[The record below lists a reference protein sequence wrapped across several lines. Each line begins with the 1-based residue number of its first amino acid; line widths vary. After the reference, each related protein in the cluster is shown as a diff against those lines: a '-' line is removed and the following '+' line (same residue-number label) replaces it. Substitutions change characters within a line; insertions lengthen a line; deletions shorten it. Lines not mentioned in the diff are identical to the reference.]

1 MQPDSKTSSSG
12 VASAPTSTL
21 TPDSGPGVA
30 YGKAFVSRLR
40 EQGVSGAGIL
50 RPLID
55 DLNAR
60 AAMSA
65 FDKATAARVACNAQG
80 APDWG
85 AGPVVAMPNG
95 DLIVTPRMVAKE
107 GPVLIVKPDGVV
119 LRGTAG
125 VDMLN
130 ETTYV
135 ISNVVEGA
143 GPPRQFGSRK
153 QAALSQNFERDVAR
167 HLSSYEPALW
177 GDPLTSPPERLAQR
191 STA

>member
-1 MQPDSKTSSSG
+1 MQQPDNETSSPG

-21 TPDSGPGVA
+21 TPDCGPGVA
-30 YGKAFVSRLR
+30 WGKTFATRLK
-40 EQGVSGAGIL
+40 EQGVTGAGIL

-60 AAMSA
+60 GAMSA

-80 APDWG
+80 TPDWG

-95 DLIVTPRMVAKE
+95 DLIVTARMVAKE
-107 GPVLIVKPDGVV
+107 GPVLIVKPDGGV

-125 VDMLN
+125 IDMLD

-135 ISNVVEGA
+135 ISNVIEGKWPA
-143 GPPRQFGSRK
+143 RATWIGPS
-153 QAALSQNFERDVAR
+153 A
-167 HLSSYEPALW
+167 
-177 GDPLTSPPERLAQR
+177 
-191 STA
+191 

>member
-1 MQPDSKTSSSG
+1 MQQPDSETSSPG
-12 VASAPTSTL
+12 VTSAPTSTL

-30 YGKAFVSRLR
+30 YGKAFVTRLR
-40 EQGVSGAGIL
+40 ERGVSGAGIL

-60 AAMSA
+60 ATMSP

-80 APDWG
+80 TPDWG

-119 LRGTAG
+119 LCGTAG
-125 VDMLN
+125 VDMLD

-135 ISNVVEGA
+135 ISNVIEGKWPA
-143 GPPRQFGSRK
+143 RGTWIGPS
-153 QAALSQNFERDVAR
+153 A
-167 HLSSYEPALW
+167 
-177 GDPLTSPPERLAQR
+177 
-191 STA
+191 

>member
-1 MQPDSKTSSSG
+1 MQRPDSETSSPG

-30 YGKAFVSRLR
+30 YGKAFAASLR
-40 EQGVSGAGIL
+40 EHGVSGAGIL

-80 APDWG
+80 RPDWG

-107 GPVLIVKPDGVV
+107 GPVLIVKPDGGV
-119 LRGTAG
+119 LRGTAAI
-125 VDMLN
+125 DMLN

-135 ISNVVEGA
+135 ISNVIEGSWPA
-143 GPPRQFGSRK
+143 K
-153 QAALSQNFERDVAR
+153 AIWI
-167 HLSSYEPALW
+167 SSA
-177 GDPLTSPPERLAQR
+177 SA
-191 STA
+191 

>member
-1 MQPDSKTSSSG
+1 MQQPDSETSSPD
-12 VASAPTSTL
+12 VTSAPTSTL

-30 YGKAFVSRLR
+30 YGKAFVNSLR
-40 EQGVSGAGIL
+40 EHGVSGAGIL

-60 AAMSA
+60 TAMSP

-80 APDWG
+80 TPDWG

-107 GPVLIVKPDGVV
+107 GPVLIVKPDGAV

-125 VDMLN
+125 VDMLD

-135 ISNVVEGA
+135 ISNVIEGKWPA
-143 GPPRQFGSRK
+143 RATWIGPS
-153 QAALSQNFERDVAR
+153 A
-167 HLSSYEPALW
+167 
-177 GDPLTSPPERLAQR
+177 
-191 STA
+191 

>member
-1 MQPDSKTSSSG
+1 MQQPDAVTGSRAVT
-12 VASAPTSTL
+12 SAPTSTL

-30 YGKAFVSRLR
+30 YGKAFVARLR
-40 EQGVSGAGIL
+40 EQGLSGAGIL

-60 AAMSA
+60 TAMSP
-65 FDKATAARVACNAQG
+65 FDKATAARVTCNAQD
-80 APDWG
+80 APNWG

-95 DLIVTPRMVAKE
+95 DLIVTSRMVAKE

-125 VDMLN
+125 IDMLD

-135 ISNVVEGA
+135 ISNVIEGKWPA
-143 GPPRQFGSRK
+143 KAVWISGPS
-153 QAALSQNFERDVAR
+153 A
-167 HLSSYEPALW
+167 
-177 GDPLTSPPERLAQR
+177 
-191 STA
+191 